1 MQNFNSANDNDA
13 STPDTNDLTTVYFN
27 TKNLWA
33 SSELAESCSNPSS
46 EHDNTK
52 DNKY

>member
-13 STPDTNDLTTVYFN
+13 STPDTNDLATVILTPRTFGPLLN
-27 TKNLWA
+27 SQKVVVIL
-33 SSELAESCSNPSS
+33 LK
-46 EHDNTK
+46 HDNTK